1 MKDIVEQSTSENGEF
16 FGRIVRTDSPVSS
29 QFAVRWESES
39 DFAGE
44 VSERTCNNVSFGL
57 NPMTDTSNSILVHTH
72 PSCGNGALIGPS
84 QADIDM
90 IRDWDFIGG
99 LIIDL
104 DNNKLIYY
112 DENTQPPVEDGVNE
126 ETGESEDLCGVSGN

>member
-1 MKDIVEQSTSENGEF
+1 
-16 FGRIVRTDSPVSS
+16 
-29 QFAVRWESES
+29 
-39 DFAGE
+39 
-44 VSERTCNNVSFGL
+44 
-57 NPMTDTSNSILVHTH
+57 
-72 PSCGNGALIGPS
+72 
-84 QADIDM
+84 M